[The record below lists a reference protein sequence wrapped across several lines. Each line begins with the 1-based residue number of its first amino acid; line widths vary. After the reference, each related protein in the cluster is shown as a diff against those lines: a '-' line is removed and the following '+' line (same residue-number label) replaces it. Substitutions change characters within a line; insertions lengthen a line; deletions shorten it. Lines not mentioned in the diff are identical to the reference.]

1 MFLVKKISV
10 VIVVLIC
17 FLACSQESFIKL
29 QKKAQEQE
37 NDGSKRPS
45 YVDSDYE
52 VFSETIF
59 LQNMVYQPIEER
71 NAFFQLTK
79 DGDDSFNPETSV
91 ILLNEPS
98 DNNEKNPPLYQND
111 PNNNANNEKNPPLY
125 QNDPNNN
132 ANNEKNPP
140 LYQNDPNNNANNEKS
155 PFLYKPKRKAK
166 NPKLIEYSQQDFYP
180 LKNGDIMMS
189 KEGDQWLIEIKSK
202 ALKRFLKDQ
211 NDKDRQIQT
220 FTFNDTKTQIA
231 QFKGKIS
238 SYVYTT
244 NDSDLSLR
252 PFYESFLLEKKSD
265 DLYMVDKALDAIEV
279 SKCQM
284 VLKKHS
290 TDKLDSQHK
299 AISIDLDFKKE
310 RFKSDTELFLECQS

>member
-1 MFLVKKISV
+1 M
-10 VIVVLIC
+10 VLIG
-17 FLACSQESFIKL
+17 FLACSQERFIQL

-59 LQNMVYQPIEER
+59 LQNMVHQPIKER
-71 NAFFQLTK
+71 DAFAQLTK

-98 DNNEKNPPLYQND
+98 DNDTKNPPLNQNES
-111 PNNNANNEKNPPLY
+111 NNNNVSNDTKN
-125 QNDPNNN
+125 
-132 ANNEKNPP
+132 
-140 LYQNDPNNNANNEKS
+140 
-155 PFLYKPKRKAK
+155 PFLYKPKRKTK
-166 NPKLIEYSQQDFYP
+166 DPKLIEYSQQNFYP
-180 LKNGDIMMS
+180 LKDGDIMMS

-202 ALKRFLKDQ
+202 SLKRFLKDQ

-244 NDSDLSLR
+244 NNSNLSLR
-252 PFYESFLLEKKSD
+252 SFYESFLLEKKSD
-265 DLYMVDKALDAIEV
+265 DFYMIGAIGDKALDAIKIQ
-279 SKCQM
+279 KCQM

>member
-10 VIVVLIC
+10 VIMILIC
-17 FLACSQESFIKL
+17 FLACSQESFIKM

-59 LQNMVYQPIEER
+59 LQNMVYQPREER

-79 DGDDSFNPETSV
+79 DEDNSFIPENSV

-98 DNNEKNPPLYQND
+98 DNDIKNPLSYPND
-111 PNNNANNEKNPPLY
+111 PNNN
-125 QNDPNNN
+125 DNN
-132 ANNEKNPP
+132 ANNSQKN
-140 LYQNDPNNNANNEKS
+140 
-155 PFLYKPKRKAK
+155 PFLYKPKRKTK

-189 KEGDQWLIEIKSK
+189 KEGDQWLIEIQSK

-244 NDSDLSLR
+244 NDSGLSLR

-265 DLYMVDKALDAIEV
+265 NVYTIENKALDTMEI

-310 RFKSDTELFLECQS
+310 RFKSDTELFLECLKES

>member
-10 VIVVLIC
+10 VIMILIC
-17 FLACSQESFIKL
+17 FLACSQESFIKM

-59 LQNMVYQPIEER
+59 LQNMVYQPREER

-79 DGDDSFNPETSV
+79 DEDNSFIPENSV

-98 DNNEKNPPLYQND
+98 DNDTKNPPLNQNES
-111 PNNNANNEKNPPLY
+111 NTNTANNDAKN
-125 QNDPNNN
+125 
-132 ANNEKNPP
+132 
-140 LYQNDPNNNANNEKS
+140 
-155 PFLYKPKRKAK
+155 PFLYKPKRKTK

-189 KEGDQWLIEIKSK
+189 KEGDQWLIEIQSK

-238 SYVYTT
+238 SYV
-244 NDSDLSLR
+244 
-252 PFYESFLLEKKSD
+252 
-265 DLYMVDKALDAIEV
+265 
-279 SKCQM
+279 
-284 VLKKHS
+284 
-290 TDKLDSQHK
+290 
-299 AISIDLDFKKE
+299 
-310 RFKSDTELFLECQS
+310 

>member
-1 MFLVKKISV
+1 MFLVKKIGV
-10 VIVVLIC
+10 VIMVLIC
-17 FLACSQESFIKL
+17 FLACSQERFIKL

-79 DGDDSFNPETSV
+79 DEDNSFNPETSL

-98 DNNEKNPPLYQND
+98 DNNEKNPPLY
-111 PNNNANNEKNPPLY
+111 PNESHNNT
-125 QNDPNNN
+125 
-132 ANNEKNPP
+132 
-140 LYQNDPNNNANNEKS
+140 NNANNEKS
-155 PFLYKPKRKAK
+155 PFLYKKRKAK

-180 LKNGDIMMS
+180 LKNGDIIMS

-265 DLYMVDKALDAIEV
+265 DLYMVDKALDAIEI

>member
-1 MFLVKKISV
+1 MFLVKKIGV
-10 VIVVLIC
+10 VVVVLIG
-17 FLACSQESFIKL
+17 FLACSQERFIQL

-59 LQNMVYQPIEER
+59 LQNMVHQPIKER
-71 NAFFQLTK
+71 DAFAQLTK
-79 DGDDSFNPETSV
+79 DEDDSFNPETSV

-98 DNNEKNPPLYQND
+98 DNDAKNPPLNQNES
-111 PNNNANNEKNPPLY
+111 NNNTANNDTKN
-125 QNDPNNN
+125 
-132 ANNEKNPP
+132 
-140 LYQNDPNNNANNEKS
+140 
-155 PFLYKPKRKAK
+155 PFLYKPKRKTK
-166 NPKLIEYSQQDFYP
+166 DPKLIEYSQQNFYP
-180 LKNGDIMMS
+180 LKDGDIIMS
-189 KEGDQWLIEIKSK
+189 KEGDQWLIKIKSK

-244 NDSDLSLR
+244 NNSNLSLR

-265 DLYMVDKALDAIEV
+265 DFYMIGAIGDKALEAIEIQ
-279 SKCQM
+279 KCQM

>member
-1 MFLVKKISV
+1 MI
-10 VIVVLIC
+10 LIC
-17 FLACSQESFIKL
+17 FLACSQERFIKL

-59 LQNMVYQPIEER
+59 LQNMVYQPTEER
-71 NAFFQLTK
+71 DSFAQLTK
-79 DGDDSFNPETSV
+79 DENDSFNHETSV

-98 DNNEKNPPLYQND
+98 DNDTKNSPLYPNESHNNTTNND
-111 PNNNANNEKNPPLY
+111 TKN
-125 QNDPNNN
+125 
-132 ANNEKNPP
+132 
-140 LYQNDPNNNANNEKS
+140 
-155 PFLYKPKRKAK
+155 PFLYKPKRKTK
-166 NPKLIEYSQQDFYP
+166 NPKLIEYSQQNFYP
-180 LKNGDIMMS
+180 LKDGDIMMS
-189 KEGDQWLIEIKSK
+189 KEGDQWLIGIKSK

-252 PFYESFLLEKKSD
+252 PFYKSFLLEKKSD
-265 DLYMVDKALDAIEV
+265 DLYTIGDKALDAIEI

>member
-1 MFLVKKISV
+1 M
-10 VIVVLIC
+10 VLIC
-17 FLACSQESFIKL
+17 FLACSQERFIKL

-71 NAFFQLTK
+71 NAFFQLTNDEDNDPK
-79 DGDDSFNPETSV
+79 ETSV

-98 DNNEKNPPLYQND
+98 DND
-111 PNNNANNEKNPPLY
+111 T
-125 QNDPNNN
+125 
-132 ANNEKNPP
+132 KNPP

-155 PFLYKPKRKAK
+155 PFLYKPKRKTK
-166 NPKLIEYSQQDFYP
+166 NPKLIEYSQQNFYP
-180 LKNGDIMMS
+180 LKNGDIVMS
-189 KEGDQWLIEIKSK
+189 KEGDQWLVEIKSK

-265 DLYMVDKALDAIEV
+265 DLYTIGDKALDAIEV

>member
-1 MFLVKKISV
+1 MFLVKKIGV
-10 VIVVLIC
+10 VVVVLIG
-17 FLACSQESFIKL
+17 FLACSQERFIQL

-59 LQNMVYQPIEER
+59 LKNMVYQPIKER
-71 NAFFQLTK
+71 DAFAQLTK
-79 DGDDSFNPETSV
+79 DEDDSFNPETSV

-98 DNNEKNPPLYQND
+98 DNDTKNPPLNQNESS
-111 PNNNANNEKNPPLY
+111 NNA
-125 QNDPNNN
+125 
-132 ANNEKNPP
+132 ANNDTKN
-140 LYQNDPNNNANNEKS
+140 
-155 PFLYKPKRKAK
+155 PFLYKPKRKTK
-166 NPKLIEYSQQDFYP
+166 NPKLIEYSQQNFYP

-189 KEGDQWLIEIKSK
+189 KEGDQWLVEIKSK

-244 NDSDLSLR
+244 NNSDLSLR

-265 DLYMVDKALDAIEV
+265 DLYTIGDKALDTIEV

>member
-1 MFLVKKISV
+1 M
-10 VIVVLIC
+10 VLIG
-17 FLACSQESFIKL
+17 FLACSQERFIQL

-59 LQNMVYQPIEER
+59 LQNMVHQPIKER
-71 NAFFQLTK
+71 DAFAQLTK
-79 DGDDSFNPETSV
+79 DEDDSFNPETSV

-98 DNNEKNPPLYQND
+98 DNDTKNPPLNQNES
-111 PNNNANNEKNPPLY
+111 NTNTANNDVKN
-125 QNDPNNN
+125 
-132 ANNEKNPP
+132 
-140 LYQNDPNNNANNEKS
+140 
-155 PFLYKPKRKAK
+155 PFLYKPKRKTK
-166 NPKLIEYSQQDFYP
+166 DPKLIEYSQQNFYP
-180 LKNGDIMMS
+180 LKDGDIVMS
-189 KEGDQWLIEIKSK
+189 KEGDQWLIKIKSK

-244 NDSDLSLR
+244 NNSNLSLR

-265 DLYMVDKALDAIEV
+265 DLYTMIGDKALDAIEIQ
-279 SKCQM
+279 KCQM

>member
-1 MFLVKKISV
+1 MFLVKKIGV
-10 VIVVLIC
+10 VVVVLIG
-17 FLACSQESFIKL
+17 FLACSQERFIQL

-59 LQNMVYQPIEER
+59 LQNMVHQPIKER
-71 NAFFQLTK
+71 DAFVQPTK
-79 DGDDSFNPETSV
+79 DEDDSFNPETSV

-98 DNNEKNPPLYQND
+98 DNNEKNPPLNQNES
-111 PNNNANNEKNPPLY
+111 NTNTANNDTKN
-125 QNDPNNN
+125 
-132 ANNEKNPP
+132 
-140 LYQNDPNNNANNEKS
+140 
-155 PFLYKPKRKAK
+155 PFLYKPKRKTK
-166 NPKLIEYSQQDFYP
+166 DPKLIEYSQQNFYP
-180 LKNGDIMMS
+180 LKDGDIIMS

-202 ALKRFLKDQ
+202 SLKRFLKDQ
-211 NDKDRQIQT
+211 NNKDRQIQT
-220 FTFNDTKTQIA
+220 FTFNDTKTQIV

-244 NDSDLSLR
+244 NNSNLSLR

-265 DLYMVDKALDAIEV
+265 DFYTIGDKTLDAIEIQ
-279 SKCQM
+279 KCQM

>member
-1 MFLVKKISV
+1 MFLVKKIGV
-10 VIVVLIC
+10 VVVVLMC
-17 FLACSQESFIKL
+17 FLACSQERFIQL

-59 LQNMVYQPIEER
+59 LKNMVYQPAEER
-71 NAFFQLTK
+71 DSFAQLTK
-79 DGDDSFNPETSV
+79 DEDNSFNPETSV

-98 DNNEKNPPLYQND
+98 GNDTKNPPLYQNES
-111 PNNNANNEKNPPLY
+111 NNNTANNNTKN
-125 QNDPNNN
+125 
-132 ANNEKNPP
+132 
-140 LYQNDPNNNANNEKS
+140 
-155 PFLYKPKRKAK
+155 PFLYKPKRKTK
-166 NPKLIEYSQQDFYP
+166 NPKLIEYSQQNFYP
-180 LKNGDIMMS
+180 LKDGDIVMS

-244 NDSDLSLR
+244 NNSDLSLR
-252 PFYESFLLEKKSD
+252 PFYESFPLEKKSGD
-265 DLYMVDKALDAIEV
+265 FYTIGAIGDKALDAIEI

-310 RFKSDTELFLECQS
+310 RFKSDTELFLECQN

>member
-1 MFLVKKISV
+1 MFLVKKIGV
-10 VIVVLIC
+10 VIMILIC
-17 FLACSQESFIKL
+17 FLACSQERFIKL

-37 NDGSKRPS
+37 NDGSQRPS
-45 YVDSDYE
+45 YVDSDHE

-59 LQNMVYQPIEER
+59 LQNMVYQPTEER
-71 NAFFQLTK
+71 DSFAQLTK
-79 DGDDSFNPETSV
+79 DENDSFNPETSV

-98 DNNEKNPPLYQND
+98 DNNEKNPPLYPND
-111 PNNNANNEKNPPLY
+111 PNNNANNEKN
-125 QNDPNNN
+125 
-132 ANNEKNPP
+132 
-140 LYQNDPNNNANNEKS
+140 

-166 NPKLIEYSQQDFYP
+166 NPKLIEYSQQNFYP
-180 LKNGDIMMS
+180 LKDGDIMIS

-265 DLYMVDKALDAIEV
+265 DLYTIGDKALDAIEI

>member
-1 MFLVKKISV
+1 MFLVKKIGV
-10 VIVVLIC
+10 VIVVLIG
-17 FLACSQESFIKL
+17 FLACSQERFIQL

-59 LQNMVYQPIEER
+59 LKNMVYQPMEER
-71 NAFFQLTK
+71 DAFTQLTK
-79 DGDDSFNPETSV
+79 DGDDSFTPETSV

-98 DNNEKNPPLYQND
+98 DNDTKNPPLNQNESS
-111 PNNNANNEKNPPLY
+111 NNTASNDTKN
-125 QNDPNNN
+125 
-132 ANNEKNPP
+132 
-140 LYQNDPNNNANNEKS
+140 
-155 PFLYKPKRKAK
+155 PFLYKPKRKTK
-166 NPKLIEYSQQDFYP
+166 DPKLIEYSQQNFYP
-180 LKNGDIMMS
+180 LKDGDIMMS

-244 NDSDLSLR
+244 NNSDLSLR

-265 DLYMVDKALDAIEV
+265 DFYTIGAIGDKALDAIEIQ
-279 SKCQM
+279 KCQM

>member
-1 MFLVKKISV
+1 MFLVKKIGV
-10 VIVVLIC
+10 VIMILVC
-17 FLACSQESFIKL
+17 FLACSQESFIKM

-79 DGDDSFNPETSV
+79 DEDNSFIPENSV

-98 DNNEKNPPLYQND
+98 DNDIKNPLSYPND
-111 PNNNANNEKNPPLY
+111 PNNN
-125 QNDPNNN
+125 DNN
-132 ANNEKNPP
+132 ANNSQKN
-140 LYQNDPNNNANNEKS
+140 
-155 PFLYKPKRKAK
+155 PFLYKPKRKTK

-189 KEGDQWLIEIKSK
+189 KEGDQWLIEIQSK

-244 NDSDLSLR
+244 NDSGLSLR

-265 DLYMVDKALDAIEV
+265 NVYTIENKALDTMEI

-310 RFKSDTELFLECQS
+310 RFKSDTELFLECLKES

>member
-1 MFLVKKISV
+1 MFLVKKIGV
-10 VIVVLIC
+10 VIMILIC
-17 FLACSQESFIKL
+17 FLACSQERFIKL

-79 DGDDSFNPETSV
+79 DEDDSFNPETSV

-98 DNNEKNPPLYQND
+98 DNDTKNPPLY
-111 PNNNANNEKNPPLY
+111 PNESHNNTANNDAKN
-125 QNDPNNN
+125 
-132 ANNEKNPP
+132 
-140 LYQNDPNNNANNEKS
+140 
-155 PFLYKPKRKAK
+155 PFLYKPKRKTK
-166 NPKLIEYSQQDFYP
+166 NPKLIEYSQQNFYP

-189 KEGDQWLIEIKSK
+189 KEGDQWLVEIKSK

-265 DLYMVDKALDAIEV
+265 DFYTIGAIGDKALDAIEIQ
-279 SKCQM
+279 KCQM

>member
-1 MFLVKKISV
+1 MFLVKKIGV
-10 VIVVLIC
+10 VVVVLIG
-17 FLACSQESFIKL
+17 FLACSQERFIQL

-59 LQNMVYQPIEER
+59 LQNMVHQPIKER
-71 NAFFQLTK
+71 DAFAQLTK
-79 DGDDSFNPETSV
+79 DEDDSFNPETSV

-98 DNNEKNPPLYQND
+98 DNNTKNPPLNQNES
-111 PNNNANNEKNPPLY
+111 NTNTANNDAKN
-125 QNDPNNN
+125 
-132 ANNEKNPP
+132 
-140 LYQNDPNNNANNEKS
+140 
-155 PFLYKPKRKAK
+155 PFLYKPKRKTK
-166 NPKLIEYSQQDFYP
+166 NPKLIEYSQQNFYP
-180 LKNGDIMMS
+180 LKDGDIMMS
-189 KEGDQWLIEIKSK
+189 KEGDQWLIEIQSK

-244 NDSDLSLR
+244 NNSDLSLR

-265 DLYMVDKALDAIEV
+265 DLYTIGDKALDAIEIQ
-279 SKCQM
+279 KCQM

-310 RFKSDTELFLECQS
+310 RFKSDTKLFLECQS

>member
-1 MFLVKKISV
+1 M
-10 VIVVLIC
+10 
-17 FLACSQESFIKL
+17 

-37 NDGSKRPS
+37 NDGSQRPS

-79 DGDDSFNPETSV
+79 DEDDSFNPETSV

-98 DNNEKNPPLYQND
+98 DNNEKNLPLYQND
-111 PNNNANNEKNPPLY
+111 PNNNANNEKNP
-125 QNDPNNN
+125 
-132 ANNEKNPP
+132 
-140 LYQNDPNNNANNEKS
+140 
-155 PFLYKPKRKAK
+155 FLYKKRKAK
-166 NPKLIEYSQQDFYP
+166 NPKLIEYSQQDFYS
-180 LKNGDIMMS
+180 LKNGDIVMS
-189 KEGDQWLIEIKSK
+189 REGDQWLVEIKSK

-244 NDSDLSLR
+244 NNSDLSLR
-252 PFYESFLLEKKSD
+252 PFYKSFLLEKKSD
-265 DLYMVDKALDAIEV
+265 NLYTIGDKALDAIEI

>member
-1 MFLVKKISV
+1 MFLVKKIGV
-10 VIVVLIC
+10 VIMILVC
-17 FLACSQESFIKL
+17 FLACSQESFIKM

-45 YVDSDYE
+45 YVDSDHE

-79 DGDDSFNPETSV
+79 DEDNSFNPETSV

-98 DNNEKNPPLYQND
+98 DNNEKNPPSYPND
-111 PNNNANNEKNPPLY
+111 PHNNTNNANNDIKN
-125 QNDPNNN
+125 
-132 ANNEKNPP
+132 
-140 LYQNDPNNNANNEKS
+140 

-180 LKNGDIMMS
+180 LKNGDIIMS
-189 KEGDQWLIEIKSK
+189 KEGDQWLIEIQSK

-265 DLYMVDKALDAIEV
+265 NVYTIENKALDTKEI

-310 RFKSDTELFLECQS
+310 RFKSDTELFLECLKES

>member
-10 VIVVLIC
+10 VVVVLIC
-17 FLACSQESFIKL
+17 FLACSQERFIKL

-59 LQNMVYQPIEER
+59 LKNMVYQPMEER
-71 NAFFQLTK
+71 DSFAQLTK
-79 DGDDSFNPETSV
+79 DGDDSFNPKTSV

-111 PNNNANNEKNPPLY
+111 PNNNANNEKNP
-125 QNDPNNN
+125 
-132 ANNEKNPP
+132 
-140 LYQNDPNNNANNEKS
+140 
-155 PFLYKPKRKAK
+155 FLYKPKRKTK
-166 NPKLIEYSQQDFYP
+166 NPKLIEYSQQNFYP

-265 DLYMVDKALDAIEV
+265 DLYMVDKALDAIEI

-310 RFKSDTELFLECQS
+310 RFKSDTELFLECLKES

>member
-1 MFLVKKISV
+1 MFLVKKIGV

-17 FLACSQESFIKL
+17 FLACSQERFIKL

-59 LQNMVYQPIEER
+59 LKNMVYQPTEER
-71 NAFFQLTK
+71 DSFAQLTK
-79 DGDDSFNPETSV
+79 DEDDSFNPETSV

-98 DNNEKNPPLYQND
+98 DNNEKNPLSYPND
-111 PNNNANNEKNPPLY
+111 PNNNEDNANNEKN
-125 QNDPNNN
+125 
-132 ANNEKNPP
+132 
-140 LYQNDPNNNANNEKS
+140 
-155 PFLYKPKRKAK
+155 PFLYKPKRKTK

-180 LKNGDIMMS
+180 LKNGDIIMS
-189 KEGDQWLIEIKSK
+189 KEGDQWLIEIQSK

-265 DLYMVDKALDAIEV
+265 DLYTIGAIGDKALDAIEV

-299 AISIDLDFKKE
+299 AISIDLDFKEE

>member
-10 VIVVLIC
+10 VIMILIC
-17 FLACSQESFIKL
+17 FLACSQERFIKL

-37 NDGSKRPS
+37 NDGSQRPS

-59 LQNMVYQPIEER
+59 LQNMVYQPTEER
-71 NAFFQLTK
+71 DSFAQLTK
-79 DGDDSFNPETSV
+79 DENDSFNPETSV

-98 DNNEKNPPLYQND
+98 DNNEKNPPLNQNES
-111 PNNNANNEKNPPLY
+111 NTNTANNDTKN
-125 QNDPNNN
+125 
-132 ANNEKNPP
+132 
-140 LYQNDPNNNANNEKS
+140 
-155 PFLYKPKRKAK
+155 PFLYKPKRKTK
-166 NPKLIEYSQQDFYP
+166 NPKLIEYSQQNFYP
-180 LKNGDIMMS
+180 LKNGDIIMS

-265 DLYMVDKALDAIEV
+265 DLYTIGDKALDAIEI

-310 RFKSDTELFLECQS
+310 RFKSDTELFLECLKES

>member
-1 MFLVKKISV
+1 MFLVKKIGV
-10 VIVVLIC
+10 VIMILVC
-17 FLACSQESFIKL
+17 FLACSQESFIKM

-79 DGDDSFNPETSV
+79 DEDNSFNPETSV

-98 DNNEKNPPLYQND
+98 DNNEKNPPSY
-111 PNNNANNEKNPPLY
+111 PNESDNNTNNANNDIKNP
-125 QNDPNNN
+125 
-132 ANNEKNPP
+132 
-140 LYQNDPNNNANNEKS
+140 
-155 PFLYKPKRKAK
+155 FFYKPKRKTK

-180 LKNGDIMMS
+180 LKNGDIIMS
-189 KEGDQWLIEIKSK
+189 KEGDQWLIEIQSK

-220 FTFNDTKTQIA
+220 FTFNNTKTQIA

-265 DLYMVDKALDAIEV
+265 NVYTIENKALDTMEI

-310 RFKSDTELFLECQS
+310 HFKSDTELFLECQS

>member
-1 MFLVKKISV
+1 MFLVKKIGV
-10 VIVVLIC
+10 VVVVLIG
-17 FLACSQESFIKL
+17 FLACSQERFIQL

-59 LQNMVYQPIEER
+59 LKNMVHQPIEER
-71 NAFFQLTK
+71 DAFVQPTK

-91 ILLNEPS
+91 ILLDEPS
-98 DNNEKNPPLYQND
+98 DNDTKNPPLNQNESS
-111 PNNNANNEKNPPLY
+111 NNTASNDTKN
-125 QNDPNNN
+125 
-132 ANNEKNPP
+132 
-140 LYQNDPNNNANNEKS
+140 
-155 PFLYKPKRKAK
+155 PFLYKPKRKTK
-166 NPKLIEYSQQDFYP
+166 DPKLIEYSQQNFYP
-180 LKNGDIMMS
+180 LKDGDIMMS

-244 NDSDLSLR
+244 NNSNLSLR

-265 DLYMVDKALDAIEV
+265 DFYMIGAIGDKALDAIEIQ
-279 SKCQM
+279 KCQM

>member
-10 VIVVLIC
+10 VIMILIC
-17 FLACSQESFIKL
+17 FLACSQERFIKL

-59 LQNMVYQPIEER
+59 LKNMVYQPTEER
-71 NAFFQLTK
+71 DSFAQLTK
-79 DGDDSFNPETSV
+79 DGNDSFNPETSV

-98 DNNEKNPPLYQND
+98 DNDTKNPPLYQNES
-111 PNNNANNEKNPPLY
+111 NNNTANNDTKN
-125 QNDPNNN
+125 
-132 ANNEKNPP
+132 
-140 LYQNDPNNNANNEKS
+140 
-155 PFLYKPKRKAK
+155 PFLYKPKRKTK
-166 NPKLIEYSQQDFYP
+166 NPKLIEYSQQNFYP
-180 LKNGDIMMS
+180 LKDGDIMMS
-189 KEGDQWLIEIKSK
+189 KEGDQWLIEIQSK

-265 DLYMVDKALDAIEV
+265 DFYTIGAIGDKALDTIEI

>member
-1 MFLVKKISV
+1 MFLVKKIGV
-10 VIVVLIC
+10 VVVVLIG
-17 FLACSQESFIKL
+17 FLACSQERFIQL

-59 LQNMVYQPIEER
+59 LQNMVHQPIKER
-71 NAFFQLTK
+71 DAFAQPTK
-79 DGDDSFNPETSV
+79 DEDDSFNPETSV
-91 ILLNEPS
+91 ILLDEPS
-98 DNNEKNPPLYQND
+98 DNDTKNPPLNQNESS
-111 PNNNANNEKNPPLY
+111 NNTASNDAKN
-125 QNDPNNN
+125 
-132 ANNEKNPP
+132 
-140 LYQNDPNNNANNEKS
+140 
-155 PFLYKPKRKAK
+155 PFLYKPRRKTK
-166 NPKLIEYSQQDFYP
+166 DPKLIEYSQQNFYP
-180 LKNGDIMMS
+180 LKDGDIVMS

-244 NDSDLSLR
+244 NNSNLSLR

-265 DLYMVDKALDAIEV
+265 DFYMIGAIGDKALDAIEIQ
-279 SKCQM
+279 KCQM

>member
-1 MFLVKKISV
+1 MFLVKKIGV
-10 VIVVLIC
+10 VVVVLIG
-17 FLACSQESFIKL
+17 FLACSQESFIKM

-59 LQNMVYQPIEER
+59 LQNMVYQPTEER
-71 NAFFQLTK
+71 DAFAQLTK
-79 DGDDSFNPETSV
+79 DEDDPFNPETSV

-98 DNNEKNPPLYQND
+98 DNDTKNPPLNQNES
-111 PNNNANNEKNPPLY
+111 NTNTANNDVKN
-125 QNDPNNN
+125 
-132 ANNEKNPP
+132 
-140 LYQNDPNNNANNEKS
+140 
-155 PFLYKPKRKAK
+155 PFLYKPKRKTK
-166 NPKLIEYSQQDFYP
+166 DPKLIEYSQQNFYP
-180 LKNGDIMMS
+180 LKDGDIVMS
-189 KEGDQWLIEIKSK
+189 KEGDQWLIGIKSK

-244 NDSDLSLR
+244 NNSDLSLR

-265 DLYMVDKALDAIEV
+265 NVYTIENKALDTIEI

>member
-1 MFLVKKISV
+1 MFLVKKIGV
-10 VIVVLIC
+10 VVAVLMC
-17 FLACSQESFIKL
+17 FLACSQERFIQL

-59 LQNMVYQPIEER
+59 LKNMVYQPAEER
-71 NAFFQLTK
+71 DSFAQLTK
-79 DGDDSFNPETSV
+79 DENNSFNPETSV

-98 DNNEKNPPLYQND
+98 GNDTKNPPLNQNES
-111 PNNNANNEKNPPLY
+111 NTNTANNDTKNP
-125 QNDPNNN
+125 
-132 ANNEKNPP
+132 
-140 LYQNDPNNNANNEKS
+140 
-155 PFLYKPKRKAK
+155 FVYKPKRKTK
-166 NPKLIEYSQQDFYP
+166 DPKLIEYSQQNFYP
-180 LKNGDIMMS
+180 LKDGDIVMS

-244 NDSDLSLR
+244 NNSDLSLR
-252 PFYESFLLEKKSD
+252 PFHESFPLEKKSGD
-265 DLYMVDKALDAIEV
+265 FYTIGAIGDKALDAIEI

-310 RFKSDTELFLECQS
+310 RFKSDIELFLECQN

>member
-1 MFLVKKISV
+1 MFLVKKIGV
-10 VIVVLIC
+10 VVVVLIG
-17 FLACSQESFIKL
+17 FLACSQERFIQL

-59 LQNMVYQPIEER
+59 LQNMVHQPIKER
-71 NAFFQLTK
+71 DAFAQLTK

-91 ILLNEPS
+91 ILLDEPS
-98 DNNEKNPPLYQND
+98 DNDTKNPPLNQNES
-111 PNNNANNEKNPPLY
+111 NTNTANNDVKN
-125 QNDPNNN
+125 
-132 ANNEKNPP
+132 
-140 LYQNDPNNNANNEKS
+140 
-155 PFLYKPKRKAK
+155 PFLYKPKRKTK
-166 NPKLIEYSQQDFYP
+166 DPKLIEYSQQNFYP
-180 LKNGDIMMS
+180 LKDGDIMMS
-189 KEGDQWLIEIKSK
+189 KKGDQWLIEIKSK

-244 NDSDLSLR
+244 NNSNLSLR
-252 PFYESFLLEKKSD
+252 PFYESFLLEKKSND
-265 DLYMVDKALDAIEV
+265 FYMIGAIGDKALDAIEIQ
-279 SKCQM
+279 KCQM

>member
-1 MFLVKKISV
+1 MFLVKKIGV
-10 VIVVLIC
+10 VIMILVC

-79 DGDDSFNPETSV
+79 DEDNSFNPENSV

-98 DNNEKNPPLYQND
+98 DNDTKNPPSYPND
-111 PNNNANNEKNPPLY
+111 PNNNDNNANNEKNP
-125 QNDPNNN
+125 
-132 ANNEKNPP
+132 
-140 LYQNDPNNNANNEKS
+140 
-155 PFLYKPKRKAK
+155 FLYKPKRKTK

-180 LKNGDIMMS
+180 LKNGDITMS
-189 KEGDQWLIEIKSK
+189 KEGDQWLIEIQSK

-265 DLYMVDKALDAIEV
+265 NVYTIENKALDTMEI

-310 RFKSDTELFLECQS
+310 RFKSDTELFLECLKES

>member
-1 MFLVKKISV
+1 M
-10 VIVVLIC
+10 VLIG
-17 FLACSQESFIKL
+17 FLACSQERFIQL

-59 LQNMVYQPIEER
+59 LQNMVHQPIKER
-71 NAFFQLTK
+71 DAFAQLTK

-91 ILLNEPS
+91 ILLDEPS
-98 DNNEKNPPLYQND
+98 DNDTKNPPLNQNES
-111 PNNNANNEKNPPLY
+111 NNNTASNDAKN
-125 QNDPNNN
+125 
-132 ANNEKNPP
+132 
-140 LYQNDPNNNANNEKS
+140 
-155 PFLYKPKRKAK
+155 PFLYKPKRKTK
-166 NPKLIEYSQQDFYP
+166 DPKLIEYSQQNFYP
-180 LKNGDIMMS
+180 LKDGDIMMS

-244 NDSDLSLR
+244 NNSDLSLR

-265 DLYMVDKALDAIEV
+265 DFYMIGAIGDKALDAIEIH
-279 SKCQM
+279 KCQM

>member
-1 MFLVKKISV
+1 MFLVKKIGV
-10 VIVVLIC
+10 VIMILVC
-17 FLACSQESFIKL
+17 FLACSQESFIKM

-79 DGDDSFNPETSV
+79 DEDNSFNPETSV

-98 DNNEKNPPLYQND
+98 DNDTKNPPLNQNES
-111 PNNNANNEKNPPLY
+111 NTNTANDDTKN
-125 QNDPNNN
+125 
-132 ANNEKNPP
+132 
-140 LYQNDPNNNANNEKS
+140 

-265 DLYMVDKALDAIEV
+265 NVYTIVDKALDAIEI

>member
-1 MFLVKKISV
+1 MFLVKKIGV
-10 VIVVLIC
+10 VIMILIC
-17 FLACSQESFIKL
+17 FLACSQERFIKL

-37 NDGSKRPS
+37 NDGSQRPS
-45 YVDSDYE
+45 YVDSDHE

-59 LQNMVYQPIEER
+59 LQNMVYQPTNER

-79 DGDDSFNPETSV
+79 DGNDSFNPETSV

-98 DNNEKNPPLYQND
+98 DNDTKNPPLNQNES
-111 PNNNANNEKNPPLY
+111 NINTANNDTKN
-125 QNDPNNN
+125 
-132 ANNEKNPP
+132 
-140 LYQNDPNNNANNEKS
+140 
-155 PFLYKPKRKAK
+155 PFLYKPKRKTK
-166 NPKLIEYSQQDFYP
+166 NPKLIEYSQQNFYP

-265 DLYMVDKALDAIEV
+265 DFYTIGAIGDKALDAIEV

>member
-1 MFLVKKISV
+1 MFLVKKIGV
-10 VIVVLIC
+10 VVVVLIG
-17 FLACSQESFIKL
+17 FLACSQERFIQL

-59 LQNMVYQPIEER
+59 LQNMVHQPIKER
-71 NAFFQLTK
+71 DAFAQPTK
-79 DGDDSFNPETSV
+79 DEDDSFNPETSV

-98 DNNEKNPPLYQND
+98 DNDTKNPPLNQNESS
-111 PNNNANNEKNPPLY
+111 NNTANNDIKN
-125 QNDPNNN
+125 
-132 ANNEKNPP
+132 
-140 LYQNDPNNNANNEKS
+140 
-155 PFLYKPKRKAK
+155 PFLYKPKRKTK
-166 NPKLIEYSQQDFYP
+166 DPKLIEYSQQNFYP
-180 LKNGDIMMS
+180 LKDGDIMMS

-220 FTFNDTKTQIA
+220 FTFNETKTQIA

-244 NDSDLSLR
+244 NNSDLSLR

-265 DLYMVDKALDAIEV
+265 NLYTIGDKALDAIEI

-310 RFKSDTELFLECQS
+310 RFKSDTELFLECLKES

>member
-1 MFLVKKISV
+1 M
-10 VIVVLIC
+10 VLIG
-17 FLACSQESFIKL
+17 FLACSQERFIQL

-59 LQNMVYQPIEER
+59 LKNMVYQPIKER
-71 NAFFQLTK
+71 DAFAQLTK
-79 DGDDSFNPETSV
+79 DEDDSFNPETSV
-91 ILLNEPS
+91 ILLDEPS
-98 DNNEKNPPLYQND
+98 DNDTKNPPLNQNES
-111 PNNNANNEKNPPLY
+111 NNNA
-125 QNDPNNN
+125 
-132 ANNEKNPP
+132 ANNDTKN
-140 LYQNDPNNNANNEKS
+140 L
-155 PFLYKPKRKAK
+155 FLYKPKRKTK
-166 NPKLIEYSQQDFYP
+166 DPKLIEYSQQNFYP
-180 LKNGDIMMS
+180 LKDGDIMMS
-189 KEGDQWLIEIKSK
+189 KEGDQWLIKIKSK

-244 NDSDLSLR
+244 NNSDLSLR

-265 DLYMVDKALDAIEV
+265 DFYMIGAIGDKALDAIEIQ
-279 SKCQM
+279 KCQM

-310 RFKSDTELFLECQS
+310 RFKSDTELFLECQN

>member
-1 MFLVKKISV
+1 MFLVKKIGV
-10 VIVVLIC
+10 VVVVLMC
-17 FLACSQESFIKL
+17 FLACSQERFIQL

-37 NDGSKRPS
+37 NDGSQRPS

-79 DGDDSFNPETSV
+79 DEDDSFNPETSV

-111 PNNNANNEKNPPLY
+111 PNNNANNEKNP
-125 QNDPNNN
+125 
-132 ANNEKNPP
+132 
-140 LYQNDPNNNANNEKS
+140 
-155 PFLYKPKRKAK
+155 FLYKPKRKAK

-180 LKNGDIMMS
+180 LKNGDIIMS
-189 KEGDQWLIEIKSK
+189 KEGDQWLVEIKSK

-265 DLYMVDKALDAIEV
+265 DFYMIGAIGDKALDAIEI
-279 SKCQM
+279 SKCQI

-310 RFKSDTELFLECQS
+310 RFKSDTELFLECLKES

>member
-10 VIVVLIC
+10 VIMILIC
-17 FLACSQESFIKL
+17 FLACSQERFIKL

-71 NAFFQLTK
+71 DSFAQLTK
-79 DGDDSFNPETSV
+79 DEYDSFNPETSV

-98 DNNEKNPPLYQND
+98 DND
-111 PNNNANNEKNPPLY
+111 T
-125 QNDPNNN
+125 
-132 ANNEKNPP
+132 KNPP

-155 PFLYKPKRKAK
+155 PFLYKPKRKTK
-166 NPKLIEYSQQDFYP
+166 NPKLIEYSQQNFYP
-180 LKNGDIMMS
+180 LKDGDIVMS
-189 KEGDQWLIEIKSK
+189 KEGDQWLVEIKSK

-265 DLYMVDKALDAIEV
+265 NVYTIGDKALDTIEI

>member
-1 MFLVKKISV
+1 M
-10 VIVVLIC
+10 VLIG
-17 FLACSQESFIKL
+17 FLACSQERFIQL

-59 LQNMVYQPIEER
+59 LKNMVHHPIKER
-71 NAFFQLTK
+71 DAFAQLTK

-98 DNNEKNPPLYQND
+98 DNDTKNPPLNQNESS
-111 PNNNANNEKNPPLY
+111 NNTASNDTKN
-125 QNDPNNN
+125 
-132 ANNEKNPP
+132 
-140 LYQNDPNNNANNEKS
+140 
-155 PFLYKPKRKAK
+155 PFLYKPKRKTK
-166 NPKLIEYSQQDFYP
+166 DPKLIEYSQQNFYP
-180 LKNGDIMMS
+180 LKDGDIVMS
-189 KEGDQWLIEIKSK
+189 KEGDQWLIKIKSK

-244 NDSDLSLR
+244 NNSNLSLR

-265 DLYMVDKALDAIEV
+265 DFYMIGAIGDKALDAIEIQ
-279 SKCQM
+279 KCQI

>member
-1 MFLVKKISV
+1 MFLVKKIGV
-10 VIVVLIC
+10 VVVVLIG
-17 FLACSQESFIKL
+17 FLACSQERFIQL

-59 LQNMVYQPIEER
+59 LQNMVHQPIKER
-71 NAFFQLTK
+71 DAFAQLTK
-79 DGDDSFNPETSV
+79 DEDDSFNPETSV

-98 DNNEKNPPLYQND
+98 DNDAKNPPLNQNES
-111 PNNNANNEKNPPLY
+111 NNNTNTANNDAKN
-125 QNDPNNN
+125 
-132 ANNEKNPP
+132 
-140 LYQNDPNNNANNEKS
+140 
-155 PFLYKPKRKAK
+155 PFLYKPKRKTK
-166 NPKLIEYSQQDFYP
+166 DPKLIEYSQQNFYP
-180 LKNGDIMMS
+180 LKDGDIMMS

-202 ALKRFLKDQ
+202 ALKRFLRDQ

-244 NDSDLSLR
+244 NNSNLSLR
-252 PFYESFLLEKKSD
+252 PFYKSFLLEKKSD
-265 DLYMVDKALDAIEV
+265 DLYTIGDKALDAIEIQ
-279 SKCQM
+279 KCQM

>member
-1 MFLVKKISV
+1 MFLVKKIGV
-10 VIVVLIC
+10 VIMILIC
-17 FLACSQESFIKL
+17 FLACSQERFIKL

-111 PNNNANNEKNPPLY
+111 PNNNANNEK
-125 QNDPNNN
+125 
-132 ANNEKNPP
+132 
-140 LYQNDPNNNANNEKS
+140 S
-155 PFLYKPKRKAK
+155 PFLYKPKRKTK
-166 NPKLIEYSQQDFYP
+166 NPKLIEYSQQNFYP

-265 DLYMVDKALDAIEV
+265 DFYTIGAIGDKALDAIEI